1 MKKTLLLI
9 GTMIFGALA
18 FAQDMTGYDI
28 MKKADSL
35 QQPVTSTSTATLT
48 IHSKKG
54 SDRIREVLMK
64 SKDYGD
70 VSKEVIVFV
79 TPKDVAGTA
88 YLIFEYDEAAD
99 GSKKDSDNWLYMP
112 AMKKTRRIAS
122 SGSESEGSFMGTDF
136 TYQDMG
142 ERSLSDYDYNLL
154 GEENVDGVDC
164 YKVECKSKAGTEKDP
179 RYISYIGK
187 DDYIMRKCEFY
198 DRQNQLHRV
207 LTCSNFTTI
216 KGFKTAQVM
225 KMENVQT
232 GTWSLIETKDI
243 SYDGDIDDSLFTV
256 AALEKVRIR

>member
-88 YLIFEYDEAAD
+88 YLMFEYDEAAD

-136 TYQDMG
+136 TY
-142 ERSLSDYDYNLL
+142 
-154 GEENVDGVDC
+154 
-164 YKVECKSKAGTEKDP
+164 
-179 RYISYIGK
+179 
-187 DDYIMRKCEFY
+187 
-198 DRQNQLHRV
+198 
-207 LTCSNFTTI
+207 
-216 KGFKTAQVM
+216 
-225 KMENVQT
+225 
-232 GTWSLIETKDI
+232 
-243 SYDGDIDDSLFTV
+243 
-256 AALEKVRIR
+256 